1 MKTKEEIKKQSKD
14 FQHDGG
20 AFSYGYITAL
30 DWVLSETEEEALP
43 EPNKKIEHIE
53 EMTVYRR
60 YGNVPALW
68 QLFDK
73 VNELVDSNNRILDEL
88 RGKQ

>member
-1 MKTKEEIKKQSKD
+1 MMKVEEAIRNIRRILDDYFEYIDDTHITIGNSTKLKKQ
-14 FQHDGG
+14 
-20 AFSYGYITAL
+20 T
-30 DWVLSETEEEALP
+30 P
-43 EPNKKIEHIE
+43 EPDKKIEHIE

-73 VNELVDSNNRILDEL
+73 VNELVDSNNSILDEL